1 MCVEL
6 NSLLSLDIVL
16 PANPPANGSK
26 SPRPTLKGS
35 AYSGIPPGSLELLGL
50 DGPGTYCLVSDSSLR
65 LGPERYQNF
74 HK

>member
-1 MCVEL
+1 MCVEP

-50 DGPGTYCLVSDSSLR
+50 DGPGTAHVADEST
-65 LGPERYQNF
+65 
-74 HK
+74 